1 MEEHMT
7 MASSQQ
13 DTVAPAEDKRRLQG
27 WALTAVLASLMLA
40 NFLSGLDQVIV
51 DTAMPHIIGD
61 LQGFDRYTWV
71 ITAYLLCFTMMVPIA
86 GKLSDQ
92 FGRKWLLMGAITL
105 FLVSSALAGASQTMN
120 QLIAFRGMQGLSA
133 GAIQTLVS
141 TIVADIFSPAERPRW
156 QGLNIG
162 VFTLAS
168 VIGPTTGG
176 WITDHLGWR
185 WVFYINVPLVP
196 LALIALFL
204 WMPAALSTRSTGYRG
219 WAALR
224 RIDALGAVSMAG
236 ATACLLLGLTWGGQ
250 MFPWSSPQVV
260 GILIASGALFVV
272 FFINERFAAEPILP
286 LRLTRNQVF
295 VAGALLSLTTN
306 MALLAMVVYIPL
318 FVQGVLGQSA
328 TSSGVVATPLTLA
341 VMLTAVP
348 IGFLVGK
355 VGRYQW
361 AVVLGCVILL
371 VGALLMTTINP
382 SISPV
387 IVVRNM
393 VVIGVGIGMALPVLS
408 IAVQNAVPR
417 SQLGAGTGAMSY
429 LRSLGSTLGVAVIGT
444 VLNNTVASELPKH
457 LPPAASQL
465 PAALLNAA
473 TNQQVLVNATYRQQ
487 VGSHLP
493 PGLLDQLVE
502 ATRQT
507 LALGIEQAFWVA
519 VGICALTVLVAFFLK
534 DVPLRKR
541 DQEAAAFE

>member
-1 MEEHMT
+1 MT